1 MSLDAG
7 ETEGG
12 LHGQDRG
19 GGGQVAL
26 GLQPVVIINA
36 ALTNFGCCRPGTCG
50 RIALPG
56 PLGWGCGSSSGP

>member
-12 LHGQDRG
+12 HGQGRLSG
-19 GGGQVAL
+19 GRVAL
-26 GLQPVVIINA
+26 GLETVVIINA
-36 ALTNFGCCRPGTCG
+36 ALTYFSCCRPGTCG

-56 PLGWGCGSSSGP
+56 PLGWGCGASSGP